1 MVTCG
6 CADTTSTTAGDRR
19 DTTVTGGLDVSKT
32 VRYRTLLRNPRA
44 ALVVDDLTVWS
55 LGRTADGPAR
65 LAGMIERRR
74 IA

>member
-1 MVTCG
+1 VT
-6 CADTTSTTAGDRR
+6 RR

-55 LGRTADGPAR
+55 WGLNADGPTR
-65 LAGMIERRR
+65 FAGMIERRR
-74 IA
+74 IG